1 MHSSSSTALMEFSQ
15 AKYPGC
21 FYVFILPSDLFWR
34 SYDAKM
40 LERKCLLFREVCAW
54 VTALCSW
61 QVAHKERKMLLGWCR
76 GERGFCLFSPA
87 TEALLSF
94 RFVAPLA
101 ADRALSQQGN
111 NLRLKCPCV
120 PALGRMDSERGTSD
134 IAPSM
139 EARAAWLKAQTKK
152 QLNLCTPHQPGL
164 LFTRLWA
171 KEKGV
176 PPWRGGEEQPGTS
189 KNDEENPSSREPSL
203 QEPFTHPGMHFPP
216 IPPPLATLQT
226 AGPAVMWS
234 LWCQPD
240 HPGSCSHPIL
250 PSRSRSRT
258 SLMAKQSEKQNRT
271 EFCSSSLW
279 FQQNFSISHLV
290 SNEQRCLLKKEH
302 MHIFVCPRSNSYP
315 SV

>member
-164 LFTRLWA
+164 LFTCLWA

-189 KNDEENPSSREPSL
+189 KKGEENPSSREPSL
-203 QEPFTHPGMHFPP
+203 QAPFTHPGMHFPP

-226 AGPAVMWS
+226 AGPAGPCHVVTLVS
-234 LWCQPD
+234 ARPPRVL
-240 HPGSCSHPIL
+240 L
-250 PSRSRSRT
+250 PSRSPFQKQEQDFSYGK
-258 SLMAKQSEKQNRT
+258 AKWKAKQNRV
-271 EFCSSSLW
+271 LL
-279 FQQNFSISHLV
+279 IIPLV
-290 SNEQRCLLKKEH
+290 STKLLNQPFGTKWAKV
-302 MHIFVCPRSNSYP
+302 FA
-315 SV
+315 